1 MRKEDMKV
9 HMTGCQKSCYMM
21 QPTSVL
27 PSVNTDP
34 SSPQQFQSETYPTLS
49 AIEDYI
55 APSVSVEHSYTLPP
69 SVSVLT
75 SDHSYTV
82 SQTASPKSPTITLES
97 CLSPSATT
105 SEPPT
110 SHSSLPEE
118 AVTTAAQTAK
128 IMELPSS
135 HVKCPHCSIVLYK
148 KNLVLHIQRKHG
160 GPKDI
165 TAASHLK
172 SVCVD
177 KSHSLYAVQKTSCG
191 FSVPVHVQRKHGA
204 INK

>member
-1 MRKEDMKV
+1 MKV
-9 HMTGCQKSCYMM
+9 HVTGCQKSCYMM
-21 QPTSVL
+21 QPTSVP

-34 SSPQQFQSETYPTLS
+34 SSPQQFQSETHPTLS
-49 AIEDYI
+49 ALENYI

-97 CLSPSATT
+97 CLSP
-105 SEPPT
+105 
-110 SHSSLPEE
+110 EE

-128 IMELPSS
+128 IMEQASS

-165 TAASHLK
+165 TAASHFIFQ
-172 SVCVD
+172 
-177 KSHSLYAVQKTSCG
+177 HSLTSPSL
-191 FSVPVHVQRKHGA
+191 FVEESKSPLFWMVWKHLA
-204 INK
+204 RSSLCS